1 MKDKLSYGLYGK
13 KGRFFRKA
21 FAVFFCAVLSAGLFA
36 CAAPAREESHVKED
50 DGKIQIGICFDSY
63 LIERWERD
71 RDVFVSTA
79 KELGAEVNV
88 QNANGDP
95 KEQIDRIEYLIE
107 KKMDVIVIVGIDSDG
122 LAEVVQKAKDA
133 GIVVIAY
140 DRMIHNADVDLYISF
155 DNEKVG
161 TLMGEAMVDAGL
173 SGGKVLMLSG
183 PTSDNNVAMVN
194 SGFTEVMEN
203 NDIEV
208 VDIMYADNWKPEYA
222 SDYIYAHPEVLD
234 EIDGIMCG
242 NDSLATQTVRV
253 LAEKRRAG
261 SIIVTGQ
268 DAELEACQRIVEGT
282 QLMTVYK
289 PVEKQA
295 KAAAECAIA
304 LAKGEEIS
312 GINDT
317 LSDGTYEIPS
327 IVLEPIAVNA
337 DNMDEIIIES
347 GFHLKDEVYLNVVEH

>member
-1 MKDKLSYGLYGK
+1 MKSKCPYKSVRKKLIML
-13 KGRFFRKA
+13 A
-21 FAVFFCAVLSAGLFA
+21 LCIVLAAGLAA
-36 CAAPAREESHVKED
+36 CAASGQEETDIKTD
-50 DGKIQIGICFDSY
+50 DGEIKIGICFDSY

-95 KEQIDRIEYLIE
+95 DEQIARIEYLIE
-107 KKMDVIVIVGIDSDG
+107 KQMDVIVIICIDSDG
-122 LAEVVQKAKDA
+122 LTEVVQKAKDA

-161 TLMGEAMVDAGL
+161 TLMGEAMVNAGL
-173 SGGKVLMLSG
+173 PDKKVLMLSG
-183 PTSDNNVAMVN
+183 PTADNNVAMVN
-194 SGFTEVMEN
+194 KGFTDVMTQN
-203 NDIEV
+203 GIEV

-222 SDYIYAHPEVLD
+222 SDYIYEHPEMLD
-234 EIDGIMCG
+234 EVDGIMCG

-261 SIIVTGQ
+261 NIIVTGQ

-289 PVEKQA
+289 PVEKEA
-295 KAAAECAIA
+295 KVAAECAIA
-304 LAKGEEIS
+304 MAKGEKAD
-312 GINDT
+312 GINGT
-317 LSDGTYEIPS
+317 TSDGTYEIPS

-337 DNMDEIIIES
+337 ENMDSVIIES
-347 GFHLKDEVYLNVVEH
+347 GFHLRDEVYLNVVEPK

>member
-1 MKDKLSYGLYGK
+1 MVKNKLFYKLPGK
-13 KGRFFRKA
+13 K
-21 FAVFFCAVLSAGLFA
+21 VFLAALCMMLISSLSA
-36 CAAPAREESHVKED
+36 CTVSNQEEIVEKTD
-50 DGKIQIGICFDSY
+50 DGKIQIGFCFDSY

-95 KEQIDRIEYLIE
+95 QEQIDRIEYLIE
-107 KKMDVIVIVGIDSDG
+107 KEMDVIVIVCIDSDG
-122 LAEVVQKAKDA
+122 LTEVVQKAKEA

-161 TLMGEAMVDAGL
+161 TMMGEAMVEAGIPNK
-173 SGGKVLMLSG
+173 KVLMLSG
-183 PTSDNNVAMVN
+183 PTADNNVTMVN
-194 SGFTEVMEN
+194 NGFIRVMEHN
-203 NDIEV
+203 NIEV

-222 SDYIYAHPEVLD
+222 SDYIYEHPEVLD
-234 EIDGIMCG
+234 EVDGIMCG
-242 NDSLATQTVRV
+242 NDSLATQAVRV
-253 LAEKRRAG
+253 LAEKRKAG
-261 SIIVTGQ
+261 KILVTGQ

-289 PVEKQA
+289 PVENEA
-295 KAAAECAIA
+295 KTAAECAIA
-304 LAKGEEIS
+304 MAKGEPVE
-312 GINDT
+312 GINGT
-317 LSDGTYEIPS
+317 VSDGSHDIPS

-337 DNMDEIIIES
+337 DNMDAAIIES
-347 GFHLKDEVYLNVVEH
+347 GFHLRDEVYLNVTERR

>member
-1 MKDKLSYGLYGK
+1 MVKDKFRYKLLSRLL
-13 KGRFFRKA
+13 A
-21 FAVFFCAVLSAGLFA
+21 TAVFCIVMAAGFWA
-36 CAAPAREESHVKED
+36 CASPSKEESDVKED

-95 KEQIDRIEYLIE
+95 REQIDRIEYLIE
-107 KKMDVIVIVGIDSDG
+107 KQMDVIVIVCIDSDG
-122 LAEVVQKAKDA
+122 LTEVVQKAKDA
-133 GIVVIAY
+133 GIAVIAY
-140 DRMIHNADVDLYISF
+140 DRMIHDADVDLYISF

-161 TLMGEAMVDAGL
+161 TMMGEAMVEEGI

-183 PTSDNNVAMVN
+183 PTSDNNVTMVN
-194 SGFTEVMEN
+194 RGFTDVMNQNGVE
-203 NDIEV
+203 I

-222 SDYIYAHPEVLD
+222 SDYIYQHPEVLD
-234 EIDGIMCG
+234 EVGGIMCG
-242 NDSLATQTVRV
+242 NDSLATQAIRV
-253 LAEKRRAG
+253 LAEKRKAG
-261 SIIVTGQ
+261 TIIVTGQ

-304 LAKGEEIS
+304 MAKGEPVA
-312 GINDT
+312 GINGT
-317 LSDGTYEIPS
+317 TSDGTYDIPS

-337 DNMDEIIIES
+337 GNMDEVIIES
-347 GFHLKDEVYLNVVEH
+347 GFHLRDEVYLNIVER

>member
-1 MKDKLSYGLYGK
+1 MIN
-13 KGRFFRKA
+13 RFFYKLPGIK
-21 FAVFFCAVLSAGLFA
+21 AVLAVLCMMLLGGITACSA
-36 CAAPAREESHVKED
+36 PNQEETAEKTD

-95 KEQIDRIEYLIE
+95 QEQIDRIEYLIE
-107 KKMDVIVIVGIDSDG
+107 KEMDVIVIVCIDSDG
-122 LAEVVQKAKDA
+122 LTEVVHKAKDA

-161 TLMGEAMVDAGL
+161 TMMGEAMVEAGIPNK
-173 SGGKVLMLSG
+173 KVLMLSG
-183 PTSDNNVAMVN
+183 PTADNNVAMVN
-194 SGFTEVMEN
+194 SGFKQVMEHN
-203 NDIEV
+203 NIEV

-222 SDYIYAHPEVLD
+222 SDYIYEHPEVLD
-234 EIDGIMCG
+234 EVDGIMCG
-242 NDSLATQTVRV
+242 NDSLATQAVRV
-253 LAEKRRAG
+253 LAEKRKAG
-261 SIIVTGQ
+261 KILVTGQ

-289 PVEKQA
+289 PVENEA
-295 KAAAECAIA
+295 KTAAECAIA
-304 LAKGEEIS
+304 MAKGEPLE
-312 GINDT
+312 GINGT
-317 LSDGTYEIPS
+317 VSDGSYEIPS

-337 DNMDEIIIES
+337 DNMDATIIEN
-347 GFHLKDEVYLNVVEH
+347 GFHLRDEVYLNVTER